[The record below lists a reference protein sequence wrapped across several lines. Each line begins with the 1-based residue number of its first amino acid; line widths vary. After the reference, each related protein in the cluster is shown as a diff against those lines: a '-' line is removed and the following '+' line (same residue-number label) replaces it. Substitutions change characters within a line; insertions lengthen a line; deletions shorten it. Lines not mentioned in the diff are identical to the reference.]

1 MSKKLFIVL
10 GNQLFP
16 IKNLK
21 SFKDEHVFFMC
32 EDYGLCTYEKHHKH
46 KILLFLSAMRSY
58 ADDLKKNKY
67 KIIYKKIEDKDFKES
82 YEDKLK
88 KIISSN
94 KIQEVSFFEI
104 EDKKF
109 EKRIISFIKKLNI
122 KINMISSPMF
132 MCSRE
137 DFKEHIELNKNNLM
151 ANFYKYIRKKNNI
164 LIEGNDQPIGGKWSF
179 DKDNRKK
186 IPKDT
191 KIPLFP
197 KINETKHTQVLKPI
211 IENMFSKHSG
221 STDNFW
227 LATDVN
233 DVNKLLNFFIK
244 EKSNLFGDYED
255 AVTQQDNIVFHSA
268 LSPYLNLGLVTPDII
283 IKKILSHHDKTPIK
297 LNSLEGYIRQILGW
311 REFMRGIYQNYSHDM
326 ENKNYFNHTN
336 KMRKSW
342 YEGNTGL
349 PPLDHAIT
357 NADRYG
363 WSHHI
368 ERLMILSN
376 IMNLCEIK
384 PVIVYKWFME
394 MFVDSSDWVMV
405 PNVYGMGLYSDGGI
419 FATKPYICGSSYFL
433 KMMDFQKG
441 EWCDTMDGLYWRF
454 INKNRKFF
462 LSNARLAMMVRVFDK
477 MKTERKKHILSR
489 ADIFIKENTL

>member
-1 MSKKLFIVL
+1 
-10 GNQLFP
+10 
-16 IKNLK
+16 
-21 SFKDEHVFFMC
+21 MC

-58 ADDLKKNKY
+58 AEDLMLNKY

-82 YEDKLK
+82 YEDKLE

-94 KIQEVSFFEI
+94 KIQDVSFFEI

-109 EKRIISFIKKLNI
+109 EKRIISFMKRLNI
-122 KINMISSPMF
+122 KTNIISSPMF
-132 MCSRE
+132 MCSRI

-151 ANFYKYIRKKNNI
+151 ANFYKYIRKKNDI
-164 LIEGNDQPIGGKWSF
+164 LIESNGKPVGGKWSF
-179 DKDNRKK
+179 DRDNRKK

-197 KINETKHTQVLKPI
+197 KIKETSHTLILKPI
-211 IENMFSKHSG
+211 IENMFPKHPG
-221 STDNFW
+221 NIDNFW
-227 LATDVN
+227 LATNAN

-268 LSPYLNLGLVTPDII
+268 LSPYLNLGLVTPDTI
-283 IKKILSHHDKTPIK
+283 IKKILSHHGKSPIK

-326 ENKNYFNHTN
+326 ENKNYFNHAN
-336 KMRKSW
+336 KMKKSW
-342 YEGNTGL
+342 YEGSTGL
-349 PPLDHAIT
+349 PPLDHAIK
-357 NADRYG
+357 NAECYG

-384 PVIVYKWFME
+384 PVLVYKWFME
-394 MFVDSSDWVMV
+394 MFVDSSELG
-405 PNVYGMGLYSDGGI
+405 YGTKCLRHG
-419 FATKPYICGSSYFL
+419 FA
-433 KMMDFQKG
+433 
-441 EWCDTMDGLYWRF
+441 
-454 INKNRKFF
+454 
-462 LSNARLAMMVRVFDK
+462 
-477 MKTERKKHILSR
+477 
-489 ADIFIKENTL
+489 